1 MICMNTQML
10 KIQGTGVNSERKL
23 LGTHNCNL
31 WLGLGR
37 PIIYLSVIITLL
49 RLKRKQNN
57 L

>member
-23 LGTHNCNL
+23 LETHNCNL
-31 WLGLGR
+31 WLGLDKL
-37 PIIYLSVIITLL
+37 IIYLSVIKTLL
-49 RLKRKQNN
+49 RLKRKQSN

>member
-31 WLGLGR
+31 WLGLDR

-49 RLKRKQNN
+49 RLKRKQSKQ
-57 L
+57 